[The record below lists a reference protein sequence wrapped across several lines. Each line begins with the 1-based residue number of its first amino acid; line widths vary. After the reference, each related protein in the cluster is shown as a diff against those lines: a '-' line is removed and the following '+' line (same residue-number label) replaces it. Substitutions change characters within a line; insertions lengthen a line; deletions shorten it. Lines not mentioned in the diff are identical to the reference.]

1 MSAQDATILLV
12 DDDDMVR
19 LVTALLLRRGGYEV
33 VEAVNGRDAVERVE
47 ADPGRFDAVLLDVM
61 MPVMTG
67 HEAFPKL
74 RALDPDLPI
83 VFVSG
88 FDQSEIAEHLGGATA
103 HTAFL
108 PKPYANDALYAAMAT
123 AVRERSR

>member
-1 MSAQDATILLV
+1 MSAPDATVLLV

-19 LVTALLLRRGGYEV
+19 LVTAMLLRRGGYEV
-33 VEAVNGRDAVERVE
+33 VEAVNGHDAVARFEQ
-47 ADPGRFDAVLLDVM
+47 DPDRFDAVLLDVM

-67 HEAFPKL
+67 HEAFPRL
-74 RALDPDLPI
+74 RALDPELPI
-83 VFVSG
+83 VFFSG
-88 FDQSEIAEHLGGATA
+88 FDQSEIAEHLSGATA

-108 PKPYANDALYAAMAT
+108 PKPYDNDALYAAMAT